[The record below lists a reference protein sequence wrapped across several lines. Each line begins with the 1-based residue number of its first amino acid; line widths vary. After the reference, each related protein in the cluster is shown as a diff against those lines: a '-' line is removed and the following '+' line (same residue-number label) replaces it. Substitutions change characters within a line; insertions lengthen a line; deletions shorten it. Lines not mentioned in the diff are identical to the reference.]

1 MKAKI
6 YPSKNKTATIKL
18 PCSKSLAHRAIICA
32 SLADGISHITNVDF
46 SVDIDATIS
55 AMQHLGAKIEKKEH
69 EVIVEGS
76 SRFNY
81 DGQMVNAFES
91 GSTLRFLIP
100 VFSLCDKEVTFIGSK
115 RLMERPQSVYEKL
128 FAKQN
133 ISFIH
138 NDKITINGRLKSGMI
153 EIDGNI
159 SSQFISGLLFTLPLL
174 DNDSQII
181 IKPPFESKSYVDLTL
196 QILKIFSVE
205 AYYQDEYTLIIK
217 GNQKYMACDYE
228 VEADYSQLAFFGAL
242 GLINNDVECINFTL
256 DSLQGD
262 KQILNA
268 FEKMNGIVNN
278 IEDGFI
284 FRSSDL
290 HAATIDLQNCP
301 DLGPMLFAL
310 ATQAKG
316 QSVFTNALRLRIKES
331 DRIEAMEQELR
342 KLNQKIY
349 SSEDVVYVNGK
360 NKVIAK
366 EILSSHNDHR
376 IVMALSIL
384 ATISENVVEIDQV
397 EAINKSY
404 PKFFDDLRKCG
415 IRVELYD

>member
-1 MKAKI
+1 M
-6 YPSKNKTATIKL
+6 
-18 PCSKSLAHRAIICA
+18 
-32 SLADGISHITNVDF
+32 
-46 SVDIDATIS
+46 
-55 AMQHLGAKIEKKEH
+55 
-69 EVIVEGS
+69 
-76 SRFNY
+76 
-81 DGQMVNAFES
+81 
-91 GSTLRFLIP
+91 
-100 VFSLCDKEVTFIGSK
+100 
-115 RLMERPQSVYEKL
+115 
-128 FAKQN
+128 
-133 ISFIH
+133 
-138 NDKITINGRLKSGMI
+138 
-153 EIDGNI
+153 
-159 SSQFISGLLFTLPLL
+159 
-174 DNDSQII
+174 
-181 IKPPFESKSYVDLTL
+181 
-196 QILKIFSVE
+196 
-205 AYYQDEYTLIIK
+205 
-217 GNQKYMACDYE
+217 
-228 VEADYSQLAFFGAL
+228 

-268 FEKMNGIVNN
+268 FEKMNGIISN

-310 ATQAKG
+310 ATQAEG

-342 KLNQKIY
+342 KLNQKIS

-366 EILSSHNDHR
+366 DILSSHNDHR